1 MLIEKNCLL
10 LQKVNFKSYENT
22 RETVLNSLKNLQVD
36 YWDMVLLHWP
46 FGNYYQAWK
55 ELEKLYEEGLIKA
68 IGVSNFEPNQLVD
81 LISFNKVKSG
91 INQIE
96 THLYCQK
103 HEHHQWEDKYD
114 VAHMAYAPLGQG
126 KANEMFR
133 DLFMKI
139 EFKKILVYLI
149 LNLMDKKWRI

>member
-1 MLIEKNCLL
+1 
-10 LQKVNFKSYENT
+10 
-22 RETVLNSLKNLQVD
+22 
-36 YWDMVLLHWP
+36 MVLLHWP

-68 IGVSNFEPNQLVD
+68 IGVSNFEPDQLVD
-81 LISFNKVKSG
+81 LISFNKVKPV

-96 THLYCQK
+96 THLYQQG

-149 LNLMDKKWRI
+149 LNLMDKK

>member
-1 MLIEKNCLL
+1 
-10 LQKVNFKSYENT
+10 
-22 RETVLNSLKNLQVD
+22 
-36 YWDMVLLHWP
+36 MVLLHWP

-68 IGVSNFEPNQLVD
+68 IGVSNFEPDQLVD
-81 LISFNKVKSG
+81 LISFNKVKPV

-96 THLYCQK
+96 THLYWQGY
-103 HEHHQWEDKYD
+103 EHHQWEDKYD

-149 LNLMDKKWRI
+149 LNLMDKK